1 MKTNN
6 SHYDILIIDDN
17 KELAELI
24 KLLLK
29 QNGFNAKYITN
40 SIEAF
45 KKIKKDK
52 PQIVILDLLMPVMDG
67 LRLCGKIKSTP
78 GTAKTKVII
87 YTGKKYESDR
97 RRAFNLGAD
106 AFILKPTRAHILLNK
121 VKELLTPVHEEIYQ
135 N

>member
-1 MKTNN
+1 MKTKNGKYN
-6 SHYDILIIDDN
+6 ILIIDDN
-17 KELAELI
+17 EELAELI
-24 KLLLK
+24 QLLLK
-29 QNGFNAKYITN
+29 QNGFNANYITD

-45 KKIKKDK
+45 EIIKKNK
-52 PQIVILDLLMPVMDG
+52 PAVVILDLVMPVMDG

-121 VKELLTPVHEEIYQ
+121 VKELLPPVHEEIYQ